1 MLEYFQWKTGEQ
13 AVEESKAEMIDELAD
28 IFIYCLQ
35 FADSLDVDLLEAAN
49 NKIKKNAV
57 KYPVSEE

>member
-1 MLEYFQWKTGEQ
+1 MT
-13 AVEESKAEMIDELAD
+13 DELAD

-35 FADSLDVDLLEAAN
+35 FADSLDVNLLEAAH

-57 KYPVSEE
+57 KYPVSEK